1 MPMTTNKPQ
10 RIVQLVSTLNAAV
23 WLGAAVLFTFIAG
36 PAFFDPALKD
46 ILPKPEDGIAARFLI
61 GRFTAFQI
69 ACACV
74 AVITL
79 LVDWRMGGGQ
89 FPCAQALLL
98 GGIILLITAAI
109 LWLTP
114 QLDALHQVKYAE
126 HFGKTATAVESDTA
140 AKAFGRLHGLS
151 MISNLLV
158 LIGLLAQFVL
168 NWKAV
173 ANASPNKGD

>member
-1 MPMTTNKPQ
+1 MLTTTNKPQ
-10 RIVQLVSTLNAAV
+10 RIVQLVGTLNAAV
-23 WLGAAVLFTFIAG
+23 WLGAAVFFTFIAG

-89 FPCAQALLL
+89 FPRAQALLL

-126 HFGKTATAVESDTA
+126 HFGKTATAAESDTA

-151 MISNLLV
+151 MIGNLLV